1 MGGISTSKWPHSS
14 CPSRVPIRGCGG
26 CRPGRVLVPVPPW
39 WTLWGSSGVGGGRE
53 PVRWWVWS
61 VAHYWVLRQ
70 QAPSPLVGVGV
81 LCLGSRRPAGGRV
94 LFRGVLPPVCRVCGL
109 LFENCI
115 VDASILRTGAAGSRA
130 SLPSRGVCLVGC
142 GAVFVI
148 DRRDTA
154 AVPPCGVWWWWYRCV
169 L

>member
-14 CPSRVPIRGCGG
+14 CASRVPIRRVWGLPAGSGPSTCPIVVDPVGFLWCG
-26 CRPGRVLVPVPPW
+26 W
-39 WTLWGSSGVGGGRE
+39 WKR

-81 LCLGSRRPAGGRV
+81 LCRRFPASCRWSCP
-94 LFRGVLPPVCRVCGL
+94 FRGVQPPVCRVCGL

-115 VDASILRTGAAGSRA
+115 VDASILRTGAAGSRTA
-130 SLPSRGVCLVGC
+130 SSSRKGRGC
-142 GAVFVI
+142 
-148 DRRDTA
+148 
-154 AVPPCGVWWWWYRCV
+154 VWWVVVPCS
-169 L
+169 

>member
-1 MGGISTSKWPHSS
+1 MVVAPASVPVRGAGGVSS
-14 CPSRVPIRGCGG
+14 WVEYQRASGRTPPVLPGFRSGGCGG

-115 VDASILRTGAAGSRA
+115 VDASILRTGAAGSRTA
-130 SLPSRGVCLVGC
+130 SSSRKGRGC
-142 GAVFVI
+142 
-148 DRRDTA
+148 
-154 AVPPCGVWWWWYRCV
+154 VWWVVVPCS
-169 L
+169 